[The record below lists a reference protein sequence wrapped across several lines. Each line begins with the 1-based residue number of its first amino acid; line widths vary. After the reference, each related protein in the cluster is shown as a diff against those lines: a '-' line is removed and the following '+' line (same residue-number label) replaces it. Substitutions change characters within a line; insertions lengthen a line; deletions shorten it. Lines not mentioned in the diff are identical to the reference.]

1 MEWIYQSPTKKSTG
15 YEDLYEKLSS
25 YKSED
30 YKKASQEEKD
40 RILDEVADIYQE
52 RGIFPIYYFN
62 EEGIREEIQR
72 AIDFEALIKDDV
84 VNTGAGVCTHLCN
97 FFMPNLYEA
106 YNKYSKA
113 SHGANPE
120 NESGEFKFTNREFL
134 RKCIRFAISC
144 DNSALP
150 ESVMAGIRQVGSL
163 PSNFRPMNAQAIYE
177 AYCPE
182 GGVIYDYSCGFG
194 GRLTGALT
202 SKKNFTYIGTEP
214 NSKTFENLHR
224 LGHAIESVTGR
235 TNSFKIVKLGS
246 EKFKTNPEIFDFA
259 FSSPPYFDLECYC
272 DEPTQCY
279 NAYPNIYDWFDK
291 YVNATIR
298 NIYNGLKHD
307 RYYAVNI
314 ADFNYK
320 GKVMNYVDVWKA
332 YSEKAG
338 FEYIKDLRL
347 KLSVHAGSSDTKFKR
362 GKSERIMVFY
372 KP

>member
-1 MEWIYQSPTKKSTG
+1 MKWTYESKVNKSTG
-15 YEDLYEKLSS
+15 YEDLYDKLKT
-25 YKSED
+25 YTSEE
-30 YKKASQEEKD
+30 YKKASQEDKE
-40 RILDEVADIYQE
+40 RMVSEVCDIYQS

-62 EEGIREEIQR
+62 EVGIREEIQR
-72 AIDFEALIKDDV
+72 GIDCEVEIKNDI
-84 VNTGAGVCTHLCN
+84 VNAGAGVCTHLCN

-106 YNKYSKA
+106 YNKHHSYY
-113 SHGANPE
+113 GNGG
-120 NESGEFKFTNREFL
+120 ESAEWKFFDKDFF
-134 RKCIRFAISC
+134 RKVVKFAISC

-150 ESVMAGIRQVGSL
+150 EGIMAGIRQVGSM
-163 PSNFRPMNAQAIYE
+163 PTNFRPMNAKALYE
-177 AYCPE
+177 EYCPE
-182 GGVIYDYSCGFG
+182 SGIIYDYSCGFG

-214 NSKTFENLHR
+214 NSKTYENLYR

-235 TNSFKIVKLGS
+235 ENSFKILKMGS

-279 NAYPNIYDWFDK
+279 NAYPNIYDWFDR
-291 YVNATIR
+291 YVNQTIK
-298 NIYNGLKHD
+298 NIFNGLKHD

-314 ADFNYK
+314 ADFVYNNR
-320 GKVMNYVDVWKA
+320 VMNYVDTWKM

-338 FEYIKDLRL
+338 FEYVKDLGLRLMVRAGNGDRESRL
-347 KLSVHAGSSDTKFKR
+347 KK

-372 KP
+372 KR